1 MADNSKQARTDTT
14 TISESRKD
22 STGERCPLSGKSLVV
37 CSCGQGSEVDHHRFG
52 VRCPFG
58 MPFFCIKQLVFY
70 FVQMEGRMPDRP

>member
-37 CSCGQGSEVDHHRFG
+37 CSCGQGSEVDHQRLA
-52 VRCPFG
+52 VRCPIG
-58 MPFFCIKQLVFY
+58 MPFDCLKQLEFS
-70 FVQMEGRMPDRP
+70 FVQKDGRKPDRP